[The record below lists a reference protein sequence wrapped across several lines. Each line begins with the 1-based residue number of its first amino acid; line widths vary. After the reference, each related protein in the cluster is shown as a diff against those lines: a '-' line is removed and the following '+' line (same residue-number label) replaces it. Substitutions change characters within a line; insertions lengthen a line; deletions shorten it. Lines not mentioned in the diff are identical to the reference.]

1 MAFIKCPRIIQATEV
16 VDDGKLVLWRDFSP
30 NGVAF
35 KDATTAKKS
44 EIDLRSNAT
53 FYADVDILT
62 VGANEG
68 VISIGADDIATYDG
82 RGGKYPRA
90 LIHIFYNSSG
100 KLIIDGRYRNSGAAA
115 TTRQRDITS
124 LVKNNNIKVAIN
136 YDAVVVNGLQIN
148 GTQPFY
154 GAQDAII
161 ERIYQSTAHDAIV
174 VGAEYAKSHQHI
186 NEVGF
191 VKEYL
196 TIEQMQALTT

>member
-1 MAFIKCPRIIQATEV
+1 MFVKCRPKKVIEV

-35 KDATTAKKS
+35 KDDTTAKKS

-53 FYADVDILT
+53 FYADIDILT
-62 VGANEG
+62 AEANEG

-82 RGGKYPRA
+82 RGGTWPRA

-100 KLIIDGRYRNSGAAA
+100 KLIIDGRYRNSGASASS
-115 TTRQRDITS
+115 RQKNITS
-124 LVKNNNIKVAIN
+124 LVNNNIKVAIN
-136 YDAVVVNGLQIN
+136 YDAVIVNGQQIN
-148 GTQPFY
+148 GTSPFY
-154 GAQDAII
+154 NVQEEVIK
-161 ERIYQSTAHDAIV
+161 RIYASTAHDAIV
-174 VGAEYAKSHQHI
+174 VGAEYVTSRQHI

-196 TIEQMQALTT
+196 TIEQMQSLTT